1 MTTYSDDEIKGLD
14 LFARAVIEAVKAED
28 PRQLYASTNRQAY
41 QQYFAEVYNNLSGM
55 RDDPRLFFESDLAM
69 RRQWGAIIAADKA
82 RYDAE
87 VLAESTQATTEPDS
101 VKELREQLEQ
111 LKAQI
116 TSITPLAAPVNTE
129 PEGETAEES

>member
-1 MTTYSDDEIKGLD
+1 MAYTDEQIKELD
-14 LFARAVIEAVKAED
+14 AFARAVIEAFTAED

-41 QQYFAEVYNNLSGM
+41 QQYFTEVYNNLSGM

-87 VLAESTQATTEPDS
+87 VLAESTQATVEPDN

-111 LKAQI
+111 MKAQI
-116 TSITPLAAPVNTE
+116 AAITPPVPAKPE